1 MEIKLED
8 LSKQLG
14 EATNAIKS
22 KQDAFDAEIKEL
34 GKASAGTKQALE
46 DANKKHDELKE
57 LFEKQDAQLKELQL
71 KGQRPNSGA
80 EEAKSLGE
88 LVVKSAEFQALPSN
102 AKSLHVEFESKDIT
116 GLAASAGALTRP
128 DRDPEVYRN
137 PNRPIRIRDL
147 IPTTPTGSNAVEFM
161 RQSSFTN
168 NASPQGT
175 VAGVA
180 GGELVTKG
188 QSDLTWELVSLPI
201 PTIAHWIPASRQIL
215 SDAPMLSSLFS
226 VVLTSG
232 LDLESDDQLLLGYGT
247 GQNMTGLMV
256 DSDISDIGEIA
267 SGTTDA
273 ELPAAMIDHI
283 RAAITQ
289 CQTFE
294 YYNINGLVLNPLDFE
309 KLETAKA
316 TDGHYILVP
325 FAATNSQTTQI
336 WRVPVVITNAMPEGS
351 FLLGDWMM
359 GAKIRDRESVSVRV
373 AEQHADLFVKNGV
386 VVLAEERFVLTIP
399 RPKAFCKGSFAVAA

>member
-1 MEIKLED
+1 MELKELAEKLNTASTEIKNAN
-8 LSKQLG
+8 
-14 EATNAIKS
+14 EAQAK
-22 KQDAFDAEIKEL
+22 EIKEL
-34 GKASAGTKQALE
+34 GAASAETKSALE
-46 DANKKHDELKE
+46 KSQAEFAELKG
-57 LFEKQDAQLKELQL
+57 LFEKADAKLQELEL
-71 KGQRPNSGA
+71 KGQRPNAGA
-80 EEAKSLGE
+80 NEAKSLGE
-88 LVVKSAEFQALPSN
+88 LVVKSNEFESLPSN
-102 AKSLHVEFESKDIT
+102 AKSLYVEFEQKDIT
-116 GLAASAGALTRP
+116 GLAASAGSLTRP

-161 RQSSFTN
+161 RQLAFTN

-175 VAGVA
+175 TAGVA
-180 GGELVTKG
+180 GGELALKG

-215 SDAPMLSSLFS
+215 SDAPMLQSLIN
-226 VVLTSG
+226 VDLTYG
-232 LDLESDDQLLLGYGT
+232 LDLESDQQLLLGDGT

-256 DSDISDIGEIA
+256 DAAINDIGEIA
-267 SGTTDA
+267 NGTTTA

-283 RAAITQ
+283 RAAVTE
-289 CQTFE
+289 CQKFE
-294 YYNINGLVLNPLDFE
+294 YYNINGLVLNPVDFE
-309 KLETAKA
+309 TLETAKA

-336 WRVPVVITNAMPEGS
+336 WRVPVVVTNAMPEGS

-386 VVLAEERFVLTIP
+386 VVLGEERYVLTVP
-399 RPKAFCKGSFAVAA
+399 RPKAFCKGQFTVAAV

>member
-1 MEIKLED
+1 MELKELAEKLNTASTEIKNAQETHAKELKE
-8 LSKQLG
+8 LG
-14 EATNAIKS
+14 EASAETKS
-22 KQDAFDAEIKEL
+22 RLE
-34 GKASAGTKQALE
+34 ASEKNFT
-46 DANKKHDELKE
+46 ELKE
-57 LFEKQDAQLKELQL
+57 LFEKADSKLKELEL
-71 KGQRPNSGA
+71 KGQRPNGGA

-88 LVVKSAEFQALPSN
+88 LVVKSAEFEALPSN
-102 AKSLHVEFESKDIT
+102 AKSLYVEFESKDIT

-215 SDAPMLSSLFS
+215 SDAPMLSSLIN
-226 VVLTSG
+226 VDLTYG
-232 LDLESDDQLLLGYGT
+232 LDLESDAQLLLGDGT

-256 DSDISDIGEIA
+256 DPDVSDVGEIA
-267 SGTTDA
+267 AGTTDA
-273 ELPAAMIDHI
+273 ELAAAMIDHI
-283 RAAITQ
+283 RSGMTV

-351 FLLGDWMM
+351 FLLGDWTM

-386 VVLAEERFVLTIP
+386 VVLGEERYVLTIP

>member
-1 MEIKLED
+1 MELKDLAEKLNAASTEIKNAN
-8 LSKQLG
+8 
-14 EATNAIKS
+14 EAQAK
-22 KQDAFDAEIKEL
+22 EIKEL
-34 GKASAGTKQALE
+34 GAASAETKSALE
-46 DANKKHDELKE
+46 KSQAEFAELKG
-57 LFEKQDAQLKELQL
+57 LFEKADAKLQELEL
-71 KGQRPNSGA
+71 KGQRPNGGA
-80 EEAKSLGE
+80 SEAKSLGE
-88 LVVKSAEFQALPSN
+88 LVVMSSEFEALPSN
-102 AKSLHVEFESKDIT
+102 AKSLYVEFEQKDIT
-116 GLAASAGALTRP
+116 GLAASAGSLTRP

-161 RQSSFTN
+161 RQLAFTN

-175 VAGVA
+175 TAGVA
-180 GGELVTKG
+180 GGELALKG

-215 SDAPMLSSLFS
+215 SDAPMLQSLIN
-226 VVLTSG
+226 VDLTYG
-232 LDLESDDQLLLGYGT
+232 LDLESDQQLLLGDGT

-256 DSDISDIGEIA
+256 DSAINDIGEIA

-283 RAAITQ
+283 RAAITK

-309 KLETAKA
+309 TLETAKA

-336 WRVPVVITNAMPEGS
+336 WRVPVVVTNAMPEGS

-386 VVLAEERFVLTIP
+386 VVLGEESYVLTVP
-399 RPKAFCKGSFAVAA
+399 RPKAFTKGQFTVAA